1 MKLKGRGMKK
11 VISALLVASS
21 FMLLTACDA
30 GTAAQI
36 GDTKISINTVQSR
49 IAEINAERKKYD
61 TSQMQLSV
69 GEELNRTEV
78 RFLVISELFKKIAAQ
93 GGIKITQA
101 MKDAKKAS
109 LLNGLGG
116 TEQLNQALVSAQL
129 APSDLDLYIEAVLIS
144 EELTKNAKAAGVADS
159 DVGTAVQQLVLAAT
173 KKEKVKINPQYG
185 TWDPTQGDIAAF
197 DSAGSAVKVK
207 TA

>member
-1 MKLKGRGMKK
+1 MKK

-49 IAEINAERKKYD
+49 IAEINAERTKFD

-78 RFLVISELFKKIAAQ
+78 RFLVISEIFKKLAEKS
-93 GGIKITQA
+93 GIKITQA

-109 LLNGLGG
+109 ILNSLGG
-116 TEQLNQALVSAQL
+116 TEQLGQALVSAQM

-144 EELTKNAKAAGVADS
+144 DELSKNAVAS
-159 DVGTAVQQLVLAAT
+159 GISEADVGTAVQQLVKELT
-173 KKEKVKINPQYG
+173 KTETVKINPQYG
-185 TWDPTQGDIAAF
+185 TWDPNQADLAAF
-197 DSAGSAVKVK
+197 DSAGTAVKVK

>member
-1 MKLKGRGMKK
+1 MKK
-11 VISALLVASS
+11 VISVLLVASS

-49 IAEINAERKKYD
+49 IAEINAERTKYD

-78 RFLVISELFKKIAAQ
+78 RFLVISEIFKKLAEKS
-93 GGIKITQA
+93 GIKITQA

-109 LLNGLGG
+109 ILNSLGG
-116 TEQLNQALVSAQL
+116 SQQLGQALVSAQM

-144 EELTKNAKAAGVADS
+144 DELSKNAVSSGIAEAE
-159 DVGTAVQQLVLAAT
+159 VGTAVQQLVKELT
-173 KKEKVKINPQYG
+173 KTEKVKINPQYG
-185 TWDPTQGDIAAF
+185 TWDPNQADLAAF
-197 DSAGSAVKVK
+197 DSAGTAVKVK

>member
-1 MKLKGRGMKK
+1 MKK

-36 GDTKISINTVQSR
+36 GDTKISVKTVQSR
-49 IAEINAERKKYD
+49 IAEINAERTKYD

-78 RFLVISELFKKIAAQ
+78 RFLVISEIFKKLADKS
-93 GGIKITQA
+93 GIKITQA

-109 LLNGLGG
+109 ILNSLGG
-116 TEQLNQALVSAQL
+116 TQKLGQALVSAQM
-129 APSDLDLYIEAVLIS
+129 APSDLDLYIKAVLIS
-144 EELTKNAKAAGVADS
+144 DELSKNAVSSGISEAEVGTAIKQLVKELTK
-159 DVGTAVQQLVLAAT
+159 T
-173 KKEKVKINPQYG
+173 EKVKINPQYG
-185 TWDPTQGDIAAF
+185 TWDPNQADLAAF
-197 DSAGSAVKVK
+197 DSAGTAVKVK

>member
-1 MKLKGRGMKK
+1 MKK

-49 IAEINAERKKYD
+49 IAEINAERTKFD

-78 RFLVISELFKKIAAQ
+78 RFLVISEIFKKLAEKS
-93 GGIKITQA
+93 GIKITQA

-109 LLNGLGG
+109 ILNSLGG
-116 TEQLNQALVSAQL
+116 TEQLGQALVSAQM
-129 APSDLDLYIEAVLIS
+129 APSDLDFYIEAVLIS
-144 EELTKNAKAAGVADS
+144 DELSKNAVAS
-159 DVGTAVQQLVLAAT
+159 GISEADVGTAVQQLVKELT
-173 KKEKVKINPQYG
+173 KTETVKINPQFG
-185 TWDPTQGDIAAF
+185 TWDPNQADLAAF
-197 DSAGSAVKVK
+197 DSAGTAVKVK

>member
-1 MKLKGRGMKK
+1 MKK

-49 IAEINAERKKYD
+49 IAEINAERTKYD

-78 RFLVISELFKKIAAQ
+78 RFLVISEIFKKLAEKS
-93 GGIKITQA
+93 GIKITQA

-109 LLNGLGG
+109 ILNSLGG
-116 TEQLNQALVSAQL
+116 SQQLGQALVSAQM

-144 EELTKNAKAAGVADS
+144 DELSKNAVSSGIAEAE
-159 DVGTAVQQLVLAAT
+159 VGTAVQQLVKELT
-173 KKEKVKINPQYG
+173 KTEKVKINPQYG
-185 TWDPTQGDIAAF
+185 TWDPNQADLAAF
-197 DSAGSAVKVK
+197 DSAGTAVKVK

>member
-1 MKLKGRGMKK
+1 MKK

-49 IAEINAERKKYD
+49 IGEINAERKKFD

-78 RFLVISELFKKIAAQ
+78 RFLVISEIFKKLAVKS
-93 GGIKITQA
+93 GIKITQA

-109 LLNGLGG
+109 ILNSLGG
-116 TEQLNQALVSAQL
+116 TGNLSQALVSAQM
-129 APSDLDLYIEAVLIS
+129 APSDFDLYIEAVLIS
-144 EELTKNAKAAGVADS
+144 NELSKNLVASGVAETE
-159 DVGTAVQQLVLAAT
+159 VGTAVQQLVKELT
-173 KKEKVKINPQYG
+173 KTEKVRINPQYG
-185 TWDPTQGDIAAF
+185 TWNPTQADLAAF
-197 DSAGSAVKVK
+197 DSAGTAVKVK

>member
-1 MKLKGRGMKK
+1 MKK

-36 GDTKISINTVQSR
+36 GDTKISVKTVQSR
-49 IAEINAERKKYD
+49 IAEINAERTKYD

-78 RFLVISELFKKIAAQ
+78 RFLVISEIFKKLADKS
-93 GGIKITQA
+93 GIKITQA

-109 LLNGLGG
+109 ILNSLGG
-116 TEQLNQALVSAQL
+116 TQKLGQALVSAQM
-129 APSDLDLYIEAVLIS
+129 APSDLDLYIKAVLIS
-144 EELTKNAKAAGVADS
+144 DELSKNAVSSGISEAEVGTAIQQLVKELTK
-159 DVGTAVQQLVLAAT
+159 T
-173 KKEKVKINPQYG
+173 EKVKINPQYG
-185 TWDPTQGDIAAF
+185 TWDPNQADLAAF
-197 DSAGSAVKVK
+197 DSAGTAVKVK

>member
-1 MKLKGRGMKK
+1 MKK
-11 VISALLVASS
+11 VISALLLASS

-49 IAEINAERKKYD
+49 IAEINAERTKYD

-78 RFLVISELFKKIAAQ
+78 RFLVISEIFKKLAEKS
-93 GGIKITQA
+93 GIKITQA

-109 LLNGLGG
+109 ILNSLGG
-116 TEQLNQALVSAQL
+116 SQQLGQALVSAQM

-144 EELTKNAKAAGVADS
+144 DELSKNAVSSGIAEAE
-159 DVGTAVQQLVLAAT
+159 VGTAVQQLVKELT
-173 KKEKVKINPQYG
+173 KTEKVKINPQYG
-185 TWDPTQGDIAAF
+185 TWDPNQADLAAF
-197 DSAGSAVKVK
+197 DSAGTAVKVK